1 MNYIDFITILLFSAG
16 VLATAIS
23 FSRIGKD
30 MKGFFAGGGNMPWGL
45 SGLSLFMGFFSAGTF
60 VVWGSIAYSYGWV
73 AVAIQMS
80 MAVAGFI
87 VGTWIAPKWQKTH
100 NLTAAEYITPQFRNP
115 TNSLRSL
122 RSKPPRMRF
131 LLFKLAF
138 CHILTDMS
146 A

>member
-1 MNYIDFITILLFSAG
+1 MNKILRFTLGLVALCLSSALYAAETAIDFTAQTITKTDNGFTLTVDPFTFTALKNNG
-16 VLATAIS
+16 ATA
-23 FSRIGKD
+23 
-30 MKGFFAGGGNMPWGL
+30 P
-45 SGLSLFMGFFSAGTF
+45 
-60 VVWGSIAYSYGWV
+60 
-73 AVAIQMS
+73 
-80 MAVAGFI
+80 
-87 VGTWIAPKWQKTH
+87 
-100 NLTAAEYITPQFRNP
+100 TPQFRNP

>member
-1 MNYIDFITILLFSAG
+1 MTVEEFIFKSIRKVVKLPEHLWSH
-16 VLATAIS
+16 
-23 FSRIGKD
+23 KD
-30 MKGFFAGGGNMPWGL
+30 NKGQ
-45 SGLSLFMGFFSAGTF
+45 GTQF
-60 VVWGSIAYSYGWV
+60 YG
-73 AVAIQMS
+73 
-80 MAVAGFI
+80 
-87 VGTWIAPKWQKTH
+87 
-100 NLTAAEYITPQFRNP
+100 YPQFRNP

>member
-1 MNYIDFITILLFSAG
+1 MIPRKISSEPKFSLLFTFSDSE
-16 VLATAIS
+16 IS
-23 FSRIGKD
+23 F
-30 MKGFFAGGGNMPWGL
+30 
-45 SGLSLFMGFFSAGTF
+45 
-60 VVWGSIAYSYGWV
+60 
-73 AVAIQMS
+73 
-80 MAVAGFI
+80 
-87 VGTWIAPKWQKTH
+87 
-100 NLTAAEYITPQFRNP
+100 TAAKKIILHRYFMLPQFRNP

>member
-1 MNYIDFITILLFSAG
+1 MEKLSKAIDNF
-16 VLATAIS
+16 
-23 FSRIGKD
+23 
-30 MKGFFAGGGNMPWGL
+30 
-45 SGLSLFMGFFSAGTF
+45 
-60 VVWGSIAYSYGWV
+60 
-73 AVAIQMS
+73 
-80 MAVAGFI
+80 
-87 VGTWIAPKWQKTH
+87 
-100 NLTAAEYITPQFRNP
+100 PQFRNP